1 MFSSRL
7 WGSAL
12 DRPMEIWHER
22 GMQSSPI
29 ETAASSAPAGP
40 EAALV
45 FWLPPEEAA
54 LRFGVAASELVAATR
69 RGELKVRAKV
79 AGGELVAT
87 LCSTELIAK
96 YGAPVLGKLEQPL
109 TSADRERVE
118 KLSKE
123 LEDSESRTM
132 EAKLESARLSG
143 QLEVAD
149 RVERS
154 LLRYAERV
162 DKRLEDVSVTYEAK
176 LQDAERMRLQMA
188 RTLGRMEAELLK
200 LQAGASGAEVPARP
214 LALGAGA
221 KRAAS
226 KAPKARRRW
235 FFGR

>member
-1 MFSSRL
+1 
-7 WGSAL
+7 
-12 DRPMEIWHER
+12 
-22 GMQSSPI
+22 MQSTPTK
-29 ETAASSAPAGP
+29 TAASSASTGP
-40 EAALV
+40 DTALV

-54 LRFGVAASELVAATR
+54 LRFGVDASELVAATR
-69 RGELKVRAKV
+69 RGELQVRAKV

-96 YGAPVLGKLEQPL
+96 YGAPALGKLEQPL
-109 TSADRERVE
+109 SSADRERVGE
-118 KLSKE
+118 LRKE
-123 LEDSESRTM
+123 LEDSESRILDG
-132 EAKLESARLSG
+132 KLENARLSG

-154 LLRYAERV
+154 LLRYAERA

-188 RTLGRMEAELLK
+188 RAFGRMESELLK
-200 LQAGASGAEVPARP
+200 LQAAAGAGDGPGRP
-214 LALGAGA
+214 LALGTGD
-221 KRAAS
+221 KRVAP